1 MSSCTREAGTTSVP
15 DGDSSRYSGEYD
27 DRIVYTI
34 TATSGSF
41 FTSSRAP
48 EGSREFVL
56 GHRVDLDLVHG
67 DGDALDPIRA
77 HQHQGGLT
85 PLGLRR
91 LAGEQVH
98 HTEATST

>member
-1 MSSCTREAGTTSVP
+1 MLMTGRRLQQVL
-15 DGDSSRYSGEYD
+15 RRVRRQ
-27 DRIVYTI
+27 DRVHHHRHVRVLLHVL
-34 TATSGSF
+34 A
-41 FTSSRAP
+41 RDPAAP